1 MAKLIYIH
9 GFKASGESE
18 KAQLLRKA
26 FPNDNVISPS
36 FSANPL
42 VAVDQLHKILSSD
55 ISPTIVVGTSLGGFY
70 ATYIA
75 VRYDVPAFI
84 INPSLEP
91 HITLQSYIG
100 KHKRYGNSTEP
111 DYDFQSPYI
120 DDLKKLFDKMHNAS
134 DKVSSNLHFYLSTD
148 DDVLTYEKLDALF
161 PDRQHVKTFSNSGHR
176 FSRFSE
182 IFPDIQKVLDKFPK
196 KK

>member
-1 MAKLIYIH
+1 MSKIVYIH
-9 GFKASGESE
+9 GFGSSGESE

-42 VAVDQLHKILSSD
+42 VAVSQLHKILSSGPV
-55 ISPTIVVGTSLGGFY
+55 PTIVIGTSLGGFY
-70 ATYIA
+70 ATYLA

-100 KHKRYGNSTEP
+100 KHKRYGNSTDT
-111 DYDFQSPYI
+111 DYDFQAPYI
-120 DDLKKLFDKMHNAS
+120 DELNKLFDKMHAS
-134 DKVSSNLHFYLSTD
+134 DKAGSNLHFYLSTD
-148 DDVLTYEKLDALF
+148 DDVLTYEKLDTLF
-161 PDRQHVKTFSNSGHR
+161 PNRQHVKTFNNSGHR
-176 FSRFSE
+176 FSKFSE
-182 IFPDIQKVLDKFPK
+182 IFPDIQKALDKFPK